1 MEVES
6 EGQLPEEEEYIDMDV
21 SSAAFSRSAAGSPP
35 HAREFEFRMDA
46 NFVQR
51 EPVTSPADE
60 LFYKGKLLPLH
71 LPPRL
76 KMVQRLLQDPA
87 TAATHGEEEEEAG
100 SAAAGVATPFESCTV
115 SPVSSCYVSGELNP
129 EECSQPL
136 PKKSWSK
143 KLKLIRQSSLGLKLK
158 ASRDYLKCLFTRP
171 ARSVEEPRG
180 GCGGR
185 RTSDLLPAG
194 GNASPPG
201 MGTPPFGLIQWETTM
216 AHRRMSEEK
225 TATAEECS
233 HRRSFTGVLNHH
245 PATVNSSSSP
255 SSSASSSSSSSSSS
269 STAAGGGELQGP
281 AALKRSSS
289 VNSEVECSIQGA
301 IAYCKKSSQQVA
313 GGRKSFGDV
322 GCCTLSH
329 SKVAAACET

>member
-87 TAATHGEEEEEAG
+87 TAATHGEEEEEEAG

-171 ARSVEEPRG
+171 ARSAAMRAPRNG
-180 GCGGR
+180 
-185 RTSDLLPAG
+185 D
-194 GNASPPG
+194 
-201 MGTPPFGLIQWETTM
+201 PPFGLIQWETTM
-216 AHRRMSEEK
+216 AHRRMNEEK

-255 SSSASSSSSSSSSS
+255 SSSTSSSSSSSSSS

-322 GCCTLSH
+322 GCCTLSY